1 MKLGILGYRLSG
13 EEGKVQIDWDKMPE
27 GVVMLDTIEDWI
39 RELNDIYEA
48 KHKEVYEQ
56 GAKQ

>member
-48 KHKEVYEQ
+48 KHKEVFGQ